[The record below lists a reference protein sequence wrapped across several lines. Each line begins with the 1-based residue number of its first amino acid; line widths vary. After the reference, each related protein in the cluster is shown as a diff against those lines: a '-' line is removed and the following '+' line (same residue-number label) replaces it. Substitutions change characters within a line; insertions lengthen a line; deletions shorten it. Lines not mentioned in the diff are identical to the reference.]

1 MAKPFQPQIKKL
13 QRAINDKYDKKIL
26 VSKSQFYSNDA
37 QRPLEY
43 YIIAQAVW
51 DEDKLKYRNE
61 ELFSSA
67 SDIQIV
73 KWLRDYWYTLNG
85 WEVPT
90 DDPVWEEAKEA
101 YKRKQ
106 EAKRLKK

>member
-1 MAKPFQPQIKKL
+1 M
-13 QRAINDKYDKKIL
+13 
-26 VSKSQFYSNDA
+26 
-37 QRPLEY
+37 
-43 YIIAQAVW
+43 
-51 DEDKLKYRNE
+51 
-61 ELFSSA
+61 FSSA

-90 DDPVWEEAKEA
+90 DDPVWEEAKEV
-101 YKRKQ
+101 YRRKQ